1 MRRADADDAAEGPL
15 GTAPVED
22 GDLELGAGEPGRAA
36 VGGAGGDR
44 ADRGQ
49 RPDADLE
56 RVGQAHAGVEV
67 LAQVAGD
74 GLGLAAHDDEV
85 GLVDDRAVEGEPV
98 ELVVL
103 RAVADLGDAEL
114 DLEGLRL
121 LGEDLAEG
129 LGVGVGDD
137 PAGDVAAVVGVAADV
152 GQADAGDPQA
162 LELAVAAD
170 GGEADAVVEL
180 ADLVQGGAG
189 VLGDEQDAV
198 GVGEDGDAAAAGDA
212 LAGVLRAVAHELLGR
227 GVVRHGHGS
236 GLPRHVLA
244 VGGGPLGDDRVGD
257 GGDLGVGEPDGALGV
272 DPVDDRV
279 EPADRVGAAGGGV
292 VVGGVVERLDDG
304 AGGGVGRAGRCA
316 RSSSASSWRTASR
329 SRRRRSRAPRSS
341 RR

>member
-1 MRRADADDAAEGPL
+1 M
-15 GTAPVED
+15 
-22 GDLELGAGEPGRAA
+22 
-36 VGGAGGDR
+36 
-44 ADRGQ
+44 
-49 RPDADLE
+49 
-56 RVGQAHAGVEV
+56 
-67 LAQVAGD
+67 AGD
-74 GLGLAAHDDEV
+74 GVGLAAHDDEV
-85 GLVDDRAVEGEPV
+85 GLVDDRAVEGQPV

-103 RAVADLGDAEL
+103 GGVADLGDAEL
-114 DLEGLRL
+114 DLVGLHL
-121 LGEDLAEG
+121 LGEDRAEG
-129 LGVGVGDD
+129 LGVGVGDH

-152 GQADAGDPQA
+152 GQPDAGDPQA

-236 GLPRHVLA
+236 APRSFA
-244 VGGGPLGDDRVGD
+244 VGARAVGDDGVGD

-279 EPADRVGAAGGGV
+279 EPADRVGAAGGRV
-292 VVGGVVERLDDG
+292 VVGGVVERLDER
-304 AGGGVGRAGRCA
+304 AGGGVGGQAAAA
-316 RSSSASSWRTASR
+316 RSSSASSSRTASR